1 MRARTATLFLAVLA
15 SAVIPGAACSSGP
28 DEGGPP
34 HRTCEQVVW
43 YRPASSRA
51 QVEIVGSWNGW
62 KRPGTILEANRDD
75 GWRVTG
81 LDLPPGEHR
90 YAIVDDGRWL
100 VDPYVPTTDLHDGQ
114 EVTWVQVD
122 DCTSPEL
129 RVTEVT
135 PGSGAAA
142 RATLELLAG
151 RSRSPLDPTSVSLWR
166 RDGTGIRASYD
177 AFPDTGK
184 IQLSIREP
192 LPPGKHVLFVGARDQ
207 EGHEARPARL
217 TLWVEDHAFDWRDA
231 AVYQVMVDRFRDGNG
246 AALATPDPAS
256 DFAGGR
262 VEGVR
267 RALGDIQA
275 MGFNAVWL
283 SPLYKNPDGLFPGG
297 SRSYSGYHGYWPV
310 RSRELDPRFATEE
323 ELDRFVA
330 EAHARGM
337 RVIFDVVP
345 HHVHEQ
351 HPYVSEKGKSWF
363 VYDANG
369 CSCGAASCDWA
380 GHIQTCW
387 FAPYLPTLDWRN
399 PDVARQATEDL
410 AWWLDR
416 WDGDGVRIDAVPM
429 MPRLASR
436 RIAWVVR
443 TRFDHVGVR
452 NLVLGENFTGP
463 GGYDLLR
470 YQLGPQGL
478 DSQFHFPLMW
488 AIRRSLADGTAPLS
502 DVDAAVRTG
511 EEAWKGSGAVMG
523 LIVGNHDVA
532 RFASASAG
540 DANQDP
546 WVPSPQPTDAR
557 VYAKQRVAL
566 ALVFTLPGAPVVYYG
581 DEIGLAGRNDPDSR
595 RPLPAESAWT
605 DDMRS
610 VRALVTKVGK
620 VRACSGALRRGTNR
634 PLVANAELLAFAR
647 ESPDAAPAVVVV
659 TRSAGNV
666 DVPLAGLPQGAWV
679 DALGSGARVEAGAG
693 AVRMALGA
701 HTVLVLV
708 PDGSTCAK

>member
-1 MRARTATLFLAVLA
+1 MRVRNVAPVLA
-15 SAVIPGAACSSGP
+15 ALAAASIAGTACSSRR

-34 HRTCEQVVW
+34 RRICEHVVW
-43 YRPASSRA
+43 YRPQSARA
-51 QVEIVGSWNGW
+51 QVEIVGSWNDW
-62 KRPGTILEANRDD
+62 RRPGTLLEASRDD
-75 GWRVTG
+75 GWRVIG
-81 LDLPPGEHR
+81 LDLPAGEHR

-100 VDPYVPTTDLHDGQ
+100 VDPYVPTTDLYRGQ
-114 EVTWVQVD
+114 EVTWIRTD
-122 DCTSPEL
+122 DCVSPEL
-129 RVTEVT
+129 RVIEVV
-135 PGSGAAA
+135 PGNGASA

-151 RSRSPLDPTSVSLWR
+151 RSRAPLDPTSVSLWR

-184 IQLSIREP
+184 IQLSIREA

-207 EGHEARPARL
+207 EGHDAPPARL
-217 TLWVEDHAFDWRDA
+217 TFWVEERAFDWRDA
-231 AVYQVMVDRFRDGNG
+231 AIYQVMVDRFRDGEGN
-246 AALATPDPAS
+246 ALATPEPAS
-256 DFAGGR
+256 AFAGGR

-275 MGFNAVWL
+275 MGFNAIWL
-283 SPLYKNPDGLFPGG
+283 SPLYRNPEGLFPGG
-297 SRSYSGYHGYWPV
+297 ARVYSGYHGYWPV

-323 ELDRFVA
+323 ELDRFVS

-351 HPYVSEKGKSWF
+351 HPYVTEKGKGWF

-369 CSCGAASCDWA
+369 CSCGEPACDWA

-399 PDVARQATEDL
+399 PDVARQATDDL
-410 AWWLDR
+410 AWWLER

-436 RIAWVVR
+436 RIAWAVR
-443 TRFDHVGVR
+443 TRFDHPGVR

-470 YQLGPQGL
+470 YHLGPQGL

-488 AIRRSLADGTAPLS
+488 AIRRSVAEGTAPLA
-502 DVDAAVRTG
+502 DVDVAVRTG

-523 LIVGNHDVA
+523 LIIGNHDVA
-532 RFASASAG
+532 RFASVSAG
-540 DANQDP
+540 DANLDP
-546 WVPSPQPTDAR
+546 WVASPQSADPT

-566 ALVFTLPGAPVVYYG
+566 ALVYTLPGAPVVYYG
-581 DEIGLAGRNDPDSR
+581 DELALSGRNDPDSR
-595 RPLPAESAWT
+595 RPLPPERAWT
-605 DDMRS
+605 ADMRG
-610 VRALVTKVGK
+610 VRDFVTRLGK
-620 VRACSGALRRGTNR
+620 VRACSGALRRGTYR
-634 PLVANAELLAFAR
+634 PLVATAETLAFAR
-647 ESPDAAPAVVVV
+647 EASDVQPAVVIV
-659 TRSAGNV
+659 TRSTGAV
-666 DVPLAGLPQGAWV
+666 DVPLAGLPEGGWV
-679 DALGSGARVEAGAG
+679 DALGSGARVGAGAG
-693 AVRMALGA
+693 SARLELGA
-701 HTVLVLV
+701 RSILVLV
-708 PDGSTCAK
+708 PEGSACAK